1 MEQHDT
7 EPRNDLP
14 PEVERLAIRLG
25 AAAETPPSTIRIH
38 QHGRMRQDGASAW
51 MKFRASQIISIR
63 SCGFDWRA
71 RMSPLGLIR
80 VRDTF
85 SDGEGTLDV
94 RLLGLVPIAHTGGT
108 EEVARGEL
116 MRYLA
121 ELPWAPDAILW
132 NRALQWRIDA
142 PGRIAVSVGAL
153 KAEVFLELNPEG
165 LIGGI
170 SAPARPRSLG
180 KSFVPTPWLGRF
192 SDYRSHAGRLIPFAG
207 EVGWRVGGKEDIC
220 WQGQIED
227 WRADA

>member
-1 MEQHDT
+1 MEAYAT

-25 AAAETPPSTIRIH
+25 AAPKKPPPVIRIR
-38 QHGRMRQDGASAW
+38 QRGRMRQDGASAW
-51 MKFRASQIISIR
+51 MKFHATQTISIP

-71 RMSPLGLIR
+71 RMGPLGLIH
-80 VRDTF
+80 VRDAF
-85 SDGEGTLDV
+85 AGGEGVLDV
-94 RLLGLVPIAHTGGT
+94 RLLGLFPIARAGGT
-108 EEVARGEL
+108 EDVTRGEL

-142 PGRIAVSVGAL
+142 PGRIAVRVGAM
-153 KAEVFLELNPEG
+153 KAEVFLELTPEG
-165 LIGGI
+165 VVGGI
-170 SAPARPRSLG
+170 SAPARPRSVG

-207 EVGWRVGGKEDIC
+207 EVGWRIDGKEEIC